1 MATARPKTA
10 ILIVGPTAVG
20 KTSAATEL
28 AKRFNTEIISA
39 DSRQCFKELN
49 IGVARPSEHELQT
62 ASHYFIASHSIHDNV
77 SAGTFEQYALQKG
90 NELFQTHDRIIVT
103 GGTGLYVK
111 AFCEGLDEIPNVP
124 SNTREEIISNYEKN
138 GLEWLQKQVQQKDP
152 RFYMSG
158 EIQNPHR
165 LMRALEVAEATG
177 RSILEFRN
185 GQKEAR
191 DFNIVKIGL
200 ELSKEELHRN
210 ISTRVDQMI
219 DAGLVEEA
227 RELVPYKN
235 LNALQTV
242 GYIEIF
248 EFLDGKIS
256 LEQAVELIK
265 QTTRQYAK
273 RQMTW
278 FKKDKEI
285 KWFSPSQITQ
295 IETYLDS
302 VIATDDTGFHR

>member
-1 MATARPKTA
+1 MALTRFKTA

-20 KTSAATEL
+20 KTSVAIEL

-49 IGVARPSEHELQT
+49 IGVARPSEQELQ
-62 ASHYFIASHSIHDNV
+62 AVRHYFSASHSIHDNV
-77 SAGTFEQYALQKG
+77 NAGTFEQYALQKA
-90 NELFQTHDRIIVT
+90 NELFHTHDRIIVT

-124 SNTREEIISNYEKN
+124 NETRKEIISKYEKN
-138 GLEWLQKQVQQKDP
+138 GLEWLQEQIQKKDP
-152 RFYMSG
+152 RFYTSG
-158 EIQNPHR
+158 EIRNPHR

-185 GQKEAR
+185 GQKETR

-200 ELSKEELHRN
+200 ELPKEELRRN
-210 ISTRVDQMI
+210 INTRVDSMI
-219 DAGLVEEA
+219 DAGLVEETKQLSPS
-227 RELVPYKN
+227 RN

-242 GYIEIF
+242 GYTEIF
-248 EFLDGKIS
+248 DYLDGKVP
-256 LEQAVELIK
+256 LEQATELIK
-265 QTTRQYAK
+265 QNTRQYAK

-285 KWFSPSQITQ
+285 KWFSPSEISR
-295 IETYLDS
+295 IEEYL
-302 VIATDDTGFHR
+302 VIATDATNRHR